1 MGWTF
6 RPIARTDAT
15 VCQSLE
21 GQSAGNGAKPSDD
34 LAETPAPMTA
44 DPSPP
49 ARPLAARVILG
60 VALALPLA
68 ACAPSTSTMQLYPL
82 QGEIAEADPTLVI
95 RASAKNTS
103 GTSGALSF
111 RLPERGRC
119 TGTWSSLTPRT
130 VSHSKGVALTWKKT
144 GGELGTSRETVAGV
158 NNGEIYA
165 VCDDGTRVQGTFVI
179 GSGTA
184 SGTGQASD
192 TNGNVYKLLF

>member
-1 MGWTF
+1 
-6 RPIARTDAT
+6 
-15 VCQSLE
+15 
-21 GQSAGNGAKPSDD
+21 
-34 LAETPAPMTA
+34 MTA

-49 ARPLAARVILG
+49 ALPLAARVILG